1 VNRLQQAA
9 ATSVAAV
16 LVFSL
21 AGCGGDSK
29 GETEKDKDAKEGF
42 SAAADLRTCSKN
54 ATAAPTPYG
63 AGFPQ
68 HWPFPPQTTVFHVED
83 RGAAGTIAS
92 GVTRTPFKQVL
103 AFMNKDVVG
112 AGFKTESGETE
123 EHDAEAEWE
132 GNGYRGRWAIRE
144 SGTCAGETVVQVVSV
159 RAAG

>member
-1 VNRLQQAA
+1 VTRLRRAA

-16 LVFSL
+16 LLFSL
-21 AGCGGDSK
+21 AGCGGNSN

-42 SAAADLRTCSKN
+42 SAAADLTTCSKD
-54 ATAAPTPYG
+54 AKPAPTPYG

-68 HWPFPPQTTVFHVED
+68 DWPFPPQTTVFNVED

-92 GVTRTPFKQVL
+92 AVTRTPFKQVL

-123 EHDAEAEWE
+123 EHDAEAEWD
-132 GNGYRGRWAIRE
+132 GKGYRGRWAIRE
-144 SGTCAGETVVQVVSV
+144 SGSCPGETVVQVVSV
-159 RAAG
+159 KAG